1 MNDERARH
9 LFEALGLKPED
20 LPEPVPPTEEE
31 VRQRVG
37 ELLVKEKAQAAA
49 DALAEWPEQALPALR
64 EAFTD
69 ATFLDTDSHTAEL
82 QRPLSSVVDMLCK
95 SDPRFVV
102 EHIEPLLRLPETLA
116 EICLEVAFE
125 HGAAGLVALFERLIS
140 SKQEGPVLGALVG
153 IRRAVSK
160 QRLRVERGDL
170 LYQCCLRVCS
180 PEYAVAS
187 PQGSIPRSDPA
198 VFVCQ
203 SFGSLAE
210 VDLAVSPYFDIDNP
224 HFEEILRWLP
234 AVVSHATAEL
244 VHSEFQRA
252 VENYGRD
259 SQTRH
264 VCERFLPLAA
274 LKLGE
279 ECRPALEALLARN
292 GSALS
297 KGMRS
302 ALTQALAIVSCGR
315 DPVEDALAADYEGK
329 FDSLNAYEQAVM
341 LVYAFDAQVR
351 NGHVFQFL
359 FNSPGIRAAETCEA
373 LKTIGDTLGLELLQ
387 AGIDAVMWEVE
398 ASSPHE
404 AARRISRHQRSQ
416 LESPLNEL
424 FTRYCAQDD
433 VTQRIYAFVLENPQH
448 FKR

>member
-37 ELLVKEKAQAAA
+37 ELLVKEKAEAAA

-64 EAFTD
+64 DAFTD
-69 ATFLDTDSHTAEL
+69 ATFLDTVSHTAEL
-82 QRPLSSVVDMLCK
+82 HRPLSSVVDMLCK
-95 SDPRFVV
+95 SDPQFVV
-102 EHIEPLLRLPETLA
+102 EHIEHLLRLPETLA
-116 EICLEVAFE
+116 ENCLEVAFE
-125 HGAAGLVALFERLIS
+125 HGAANLAALFERLVANR
-140 SKQEGPVLGALVG
+140 QESPVLAALLG

-160 QRLRVERGDL
+160 QGLTVDRSDL

-187 PQGSIPRSDPA
+187 PRDSIPRSDPA

-203 SFGSLAE
+203 AFGSLAMI
-210 VDLAVSPYFDIDNP
+210 DLAVRPYFDIDNP
-224 HFEEILRWLP
+224 HFEEILQWLP

-244 VHSEFQRA
+244 VRTEFQRA
-252 VENYGRD
+252 VESHNRD
-259 SQTRH
+259 SQTGH
-264 VCERFLPLAA
+264 LCERFLPLAA
-274 LKLGE
+274 LKLGD
-279 ECRPALEALLARN
+279 ECRPALEALLARD
-292 GSALS
+292 GSPLS

-315 DPVEDALAADYEGK
+315 DPLEDALAADYEGK

-359 FNSPGIRAAETCEA
+359 FNSPGIRAAGTCEA

-387 AGIDAVMWEVE
+387 AGIDAVMSEVE

-404 AARRISRHQRSQ
+404 AARRMSSRQRRQ
-416 LESPLNEL
+416 LEPPLDEL